1 MPPQE
6 KMPQLCGREMRLA
19 KVNAAMVIHL
29 TIGSAALGDGSGI
42 ARFIFAKC
50 AICELVLVQYTA

>member
-1 MPPQE
+1 
-6 KMPQLCGREMRLA
+6 MPQLCGREMRLA
-19 KVNAAMVIHL
+19 KVNAAIVIHL